1 MFQTNLAT
9 GTFSKPLPTWHTK
22 FPNSLGQGYSQQDF
36 PTQIFIKNWHSSSPI
51 PNFPNSRFFHK
62 KLIKASKVPPIQSF
76 KSSKLFPIKYKL
88 FPMSFKLSQKFRPSK
103 IGVEGFPIQDISS
116 EYHLELLPCLLRPG
130 TGNKC
135 EVCDNAQTNASNMGI
150 HITCAT
156 CGKPTTHCTN
166 IKAHINQ

>member
-1 MFQTNLAT
+1 MAHKISQLT
-9 GTFSKPLPTWHTK
+9 GVGIFPTG
-22 FPNSLGQGYSQQDF
+22 FPNSNFYKKLAFKFTNSKFSQQ
-36 PTQIFIKNWHSSSPI
+36 QI
-51 PNFPNSRFFHK
+51 FHK

-88 FPMSFKLSQKFRPSK
+88 FPMSFKLSQNFRPSK